1 MTHEEQTAFVEAYA
15 RNVAMVHPDKVASF
29 VESWANGEDMDYSGD
44 YTSIMDALL
53 MWNSAIKWQMGQ
65 THEALTLSLAEL
77 HRHAGDTESG
87 ERAIEAVEGV
97 LK

>member
-1 MTHEEQTAFVEAYA
+1 MTNEEQAAFVEAYA

-29 VESWANGEDMDYSGD
+29 VESYANGEDIDYSGD

-53 MWNSAIKWQMGQ
+53 MWNAGIVWQMK
-65 THEALTLSLAEL
+65 EENLALKLSLAEL

-87 ERAIEAVEGV
+87 EKAIEAVERA